1 MHRGTP
7 SPTRTLLVEGWR
19 GINHSYALANQ
30 YQLLELM
37 KLPGLRLLH
46 ADLPFAFPHWSRAT
60 HHPGLPEDDM
70 ARIDAIPP
78 PGDEAVDCVFRICSP
93 FRTGPPGDAR
103 RTVTFMITELG
114 LTPGSFDAAARPEAF
129 TRDANRIVTSTAWS
143 RDRIVE
149 WGFAPERIDVVPLG
163 VDPAA
168 FHPVTEAER
177 AASRA
182 ALGIGDDETVLL
194 NVGIPAWN
202 KGIDVLLRAY
212 ATLRRAGRKLRLI
225 VKDQRDVYGV
235 TLDQVIRNL
244 GPSCPELLEASTLG
258 GISLVTAGMG
268 RDRLRLLYGVADAYV
283 SPYRA
288 EGFNLPVLEAI
299 ACGRPVIVTEGGAT
313 DAFCPR
319 EVALRVPGTPGAR
332 LEGGAVA
339 RFIEPDLAAV
349 MDAIDVVIAGGGLDS
364 AAQTRARNELLP
376 RFSWPAAARAVSEIT
391 VGLPSSLAL
400 AG

>member
-1 MHRGTP
+1 MQRGTEP
-7 SPTRTLLVEGWR
+7 PARTLLVEGWR

-37 KLPGLRLLH
+37 KLPGLRLRH
-46 ADLPFAFPHWSRAT
+46 TDLPFAFPHWSRAT
-60 HHPGLPEDDM
+60 HHPGLPDADM
-70 ARIDAIPP
+70 ALIDALPP
-78 PGDEAVDCVFRICSP
+78 PADEPVDCVFRICSP
-93 FRTGPPGDAR
+93 FRTGPHDDRR

-114 LTPGSFDAAARPEAF
+114 LTPGSFVVGAEREAF
-129 TRDANRIVTSTAWS
+129 TRGTNRIVTSTTWS
-143 RDRIVE
+143 RDRIAE
-149 WGFAPERIDVVPLG
+149 WGFSPERIDVVPLG
-163 VDPAA
+163 VDAAA
-168 FHPVTEAER
+168 FYPVTAAER
-177 AASRA
+177 AASRT
-182 ALGIGDDETVLL
+182 ALGIADDETVLL

-212 ATLRRAGRKLRLI
+212 AKLRRGGRKLRLI

-244 GPSCPELLEASTLG
+244 GPSCPELLDASSLG
-258 GISLVTAGMG
+258 AISLVTAGMG

-299 ACGRPVIVTEGGAT
+299 ACGTPVIVTDGGAT
-313 DAFCPR
+313 DAFCPAH
-319 EVALRVPGTPGAR
+319 VALRVPGRAGAR
-332 LEGGAVA
+332 VESGAVA

-349 MDAIDVVIAGGGLDS
+349 MDAIDAVAAGNALDHG
-364 AAQTRARNELLP
+364 AQTRARNELLR
-376 RFSWPAAARAVSEIT
+376 RFSWPAAARALAEIT
-391 VGLPSSLAL
+391 VGLPQPLAL